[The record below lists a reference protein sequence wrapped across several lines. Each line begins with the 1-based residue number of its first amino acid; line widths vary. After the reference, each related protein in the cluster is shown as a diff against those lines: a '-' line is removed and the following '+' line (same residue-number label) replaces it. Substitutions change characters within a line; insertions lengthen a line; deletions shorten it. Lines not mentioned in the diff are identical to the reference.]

1 MLIAHKKEVGI
12 SIDVGEA
19 LAKYFNMKKSII
31 VFSLVLIF
39 NAIHSQQLEI
49 NFDDGYLEWI
59 KIDSILPNNLWQIG
73 PPQKVLFDS
82 AFSEPNVL
90 ITDTLNNYPVNNTS
104 VFYVIF
110 AWHSYLMW
118 PQLGFKFKIDSD
130 SISDVGYIEASY
142 DNGNTWIEVI
152 KDAPQY
158 DIEWSVLGAELAGGN
173 HEVIHSSG
181 SDTIAFTGTSN
192 TWYTFEMWMFGWDYN
207 FPFND
212 TIIYRI
218 SFQSDSI
225 QTNKEGWIIDNI
237 WINDFF
243 ESIEETKYPLNELI
257 AFPNPFRESLSF
269 KTPDQNRFIKNLKIF
284 DLGGKLIKEVYAI
297 SSEITLNL
305 NYLKDGIYMYDA
317 YDNVGEKYHGRMIKY

>member
-1 MLIAHKKEVGI
+1 
-12 SIDVGEA
+12 
-19 LAKYFNMKKSII
+19 MKKSII
-31 VFSLVLIF
+31 VFFLALIF

-110 AWHSYLMW
+110 AWHSHLMW
-118 PQLGFKFKIDSD
+118 PILGFKFKIDSD
-130 SISDVGYIEASY
+130 SISDFGNIEASY
-142 DNGNTWIEVI
+142 DNGNTWIDVI
-152 KDAPQY
+152 KDGPQY
-158 DIEWSVLGAELAGGN
+158 DIEWYVLGAELENGN
-173 HEVIHSSG
+173 NELIHSSA
-181 SDTIAFTGTSN
+181 SDTIAFTGTSD
-192 TWYTFEMWMFGWDYN
+192 TWYTFQMLMLGWDYN

-225 QTNKEGWIIDNI
+225 QTNKEGWMIDNI

-243 ESIEETKYPLNELI
+243 ESINENKYPLNELI
-257 AFPNPFRESLSF
+257 AYPNPFSDCISL
-269 KTPDQNRFIKNLKIF
+269 KMTDQNRFIENIKIF
-284 DLGGKLIKEVYAI
+284 DLIGKLIKEVFVT

-305 NYLKDGIYMYDA
+305 SYLKDGIYMYDA
-317 YDNVGEKYHGRMIKY
+317 YDNFGKKYQGRMIKY